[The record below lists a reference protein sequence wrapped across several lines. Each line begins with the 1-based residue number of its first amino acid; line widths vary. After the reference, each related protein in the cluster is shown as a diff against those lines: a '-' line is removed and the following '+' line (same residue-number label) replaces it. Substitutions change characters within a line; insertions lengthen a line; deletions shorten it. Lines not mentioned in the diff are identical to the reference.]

1 MFKVTKLLFEAV
13 YNKKNLY
20 KAYRF
25 SAWLLLSPQTFN
37 QVVGPNFFK
46 YRDYLRFIP
55 TNPDKIAI

>member
-1 MFKVTKLLFEAV
+1 VFKVTKLLFEAV
-13 YNKKNLY
+13 YNKKNPY

-37 QVVGPNFFK
+37 QVVGPNFFQSG
-46 YRDYLRFIP
+46 DYLRFTP